1 MDADGLPL
9 VGPGV
14 DYTKVE
20 AIHQKRTIAFINHF
34 ITHTASFLNRFSGV
48 CEQKLE
54 QLSNRIQHL
63 EISMSLLEA
72 KLSSVPGLENVT
84 VAASSSTTTTVTDSS
99 ATPTTTTAAP
109 ASSATA
115 APAPSTVPGDPGA
128 AAAAAPEEAK
138 PTMTVSQHPSYTRFF
153 KMVQVGVPAMAVK
166 NKMIAEGLNPDLL
179 DNPDAPAPDGGGS
192 SSGGGG
198 GGGNKSDSDDFSD
211 DNDNGDDDEDDGGGD
226 SDDEDW

>member
-54 QLSNRIQHL
+54 HLSNRIQHL

-99 ATPTTTTAAP
+99 ATPSTTTAAP

-115 APAPSTVPGDPGA
+115 APAPSTAPGDPGA
-128 AAAAAPEEAK
+128 AAAAEEAK
-138 PTMTVSQHPSYTRFF
+138 PTMTVSQHPSYARFF

-211 DNDNGDDDEDDGGGD
+211 DNDDDDDDGDRRGD
-226 SDDEDW
+226 SDEDW